1 MKQNISTKEYI
12 LWCINELYLSL
23 FPLSHSALL
32 CVFSLIAIKTA
43 SKHIILLITIPQKT
57 IVISLKKYFAGV
69 ILQVISQ
76 NGYYP
81 FLFMWLFLL
90 RHVEIDSCLKYKQNP
105 PPLFNLIHKSLIGWL
120 GGEHDW
126 STILFIY

>member
-57 IVISLKKYFAGV
+57 IVISPVCEWIKDYFAGV

-76 NGYYP
+76 NG
-81 FLFMWLFLL
+81 
-90 RHVEIDSCLKYKQNP
+90 
-105 PPLFNLIHKSLIGWL
+105 
-120 GGEHDW
+120 
-126 STILFIY
+126 

>member
-32 CVFSLIAIKTA
+32 CAIKTA

-57 IVISLKKYFAGV
+57 IVISPVCEWIKKYFAGV
-69 ILQVISQ
+69 TLQVISQ
-76 NGYYP
+76 NG
-81 FLFMWLFLL
+81 
-90 RHVEIDSCLKYKQNP
+90 
-105 PPLFNLIHKSLIGWL
+105 
-120 GGEHDW
+120 
-126 STILFIY
+126 